1 MPFAIFREKLRAK
14 YKYHGIKHAEV
25 TEWDTSRTCSACGN
39 VDKKTRVHHG
49 MHVCTNSKC

>member
-1 MPFAIFREKLRAK
+1 MFREKLRAK